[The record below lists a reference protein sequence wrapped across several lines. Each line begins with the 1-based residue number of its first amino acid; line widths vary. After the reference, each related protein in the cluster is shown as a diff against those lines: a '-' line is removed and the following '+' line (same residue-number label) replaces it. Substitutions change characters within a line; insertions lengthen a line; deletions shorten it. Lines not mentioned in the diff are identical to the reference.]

1 MATSNQVCVWLNYP
15 SPYQTEFLE
24 SLNFAGALR
33 QVIYYEPMP
42 EARVQLGWTG
52 GQQLLPYETR
62 VANTAAAF
70 DLLVQHRDVT
80 HIFPGYGSTLIRS
93 LVRAA
98 IRDRIR
104 WFHWSE
110 PVAPGWRKYAFL
122 PLRMAYGQVVNR
134 FACGA
139 FGIGD
144 NALDDFASW
153 GIRANK
159 RFLLP
164 YSRSA
169 ETPINRIPKR
179 KSPVIFGYAGVL
191 NKRKAIDVVLLA
203 FAGVMKQFPQ
213 STLRLIGR
221 DESAGDFSRLAQ
233 ELGVA
238 ARTEFVGALPETGVR
253 KALASVDVFV
263 FPSRFDGWG
272 VALQEAA
279 LAGCALISTPTC
291 GAARHLVIDGASG
304 FVVAP
309 GCVAETERAMLY
321 YASNAEKAAE
331 HGLTGQNLALDFT
344 PETNVRRLLQA
355 VNRSHHEDGSPV

>member
-1 MATSNQVCVWLNYP
+1 MATSDQVCVWLNYP

-24 SLNFAGALR
+24 SLNVAGTLR

-42 EARVQLGWTG
+42 EARVRLGWTG
-52 GQQLLPYETR
+52 GEQLLPYETR
-62 VANTAAAF
+62 VADTAEAL
-70 DLLVQHRDVT
+70 DLLAKHRDVI
-80 HIFPGYGSTLIRS
+80 HIFPGYGSPLIRS
-93 LVRAA
+93 LIRTA

-110 PVAPGWRKYAFL
+110 SIAPGWKRYALL
-122 PLRMAYGQVVNR
+122 PLRMSYGQVVNA

-144 NALDDFASW
+144 NALDDFKAW

-169 ETPINRIPKR
+169 KTPINRIPKCNG
-179 KSPVIFGYAGVL
+179 PVIFGYAGVL
-191 NKRKAIDVVLLA
+191 NKRKGIDVVLRA
-203 FAGVMKQFPQ
+203 FAGVVKQFSQ
-213 STLRLIGR
+213 TTLRLIGR
-221 DESAGDFSRLAQ
+221 DESSGDFARLARD
-233 ELGVA
+233 LGLA
-238 ARTEFVGALPETGVR
+238 AQIEFVGALPEADVR
-253 KALASVDVFV
+253 KALETVDVFV

-291 GAARHLVIDGASG
+291 GAARHIVKNETSG
-304 FVVAP
+304 FMVMP
-309 GCVAETERAMLY
+309 GSVAETERAMSY
-321 YASNAEKAAE
+321 YGSRPEKVAE
-331 HGLTGQNLALDFT
+331 HGHAARNLALAFT
-344 PETNVRRLLQA
+344 PEANVQRLLHA
-355 VNRSHHEDGSPV
+355 VKVTSR